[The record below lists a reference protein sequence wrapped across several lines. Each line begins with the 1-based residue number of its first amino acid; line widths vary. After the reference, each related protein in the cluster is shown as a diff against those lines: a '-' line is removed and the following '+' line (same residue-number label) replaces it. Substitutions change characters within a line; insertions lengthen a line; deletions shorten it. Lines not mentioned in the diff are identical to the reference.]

1 MYTIISA
8 TGRANSNTKKI
19 AILYNQYLQAL
30 GIESKILDLQ
40 CISTTHR
47 DADFIAMESE
57 YLIPAKKIIIIM
69 PEYNGSMPGIF
80 KLMMDMCDIKQVW
93 WGKKALLT
101 GLASGRAGNNRGM
114 DHLTNILNYVKVN
127 VCYNKIPLSQ
137 IDTELTEDGRFIKE
151 STIALVNKQLEEFIA
166 F

>member
-8 TGRANSNTKKI
+8 TGRANSNTKKV
-19 AILYNQYLQAL
+19 ANLYQQHLQAL
-30 GIESKILDLQ
+30 GIDAKLFDLQ
-40 CISTTHR
+40 TITTTQR
-47 DADFIAMESE
+47 DAAFIAMEAE
-57 YLIPAKKIIIIM
+57 FLIPAQKLIIIM

-80 KLMMDMCDIKQVW
+80 KLMMDMSDMKQVW

-101 GLASGRAGNNRGM
+101 GVASGRAGNNRGM

-137 IDTELTEDGRFIKE
+137 IDTEITEDGQFIKE
-151 STIALVNKQLEEFIA
+151 STIALVNKQLQEFIA

>member
-19 AILYNQYLQAL
+19 AIIYQNYLQEM
-30 GIESKILDLQ
+30 GIEAKLLDLQ
-40 CISTTHR
+40 CITSTHR
-47 DADFIAMESE
+47 NEDFIAMEAE
-57 YLIPAKKIIIIM
+57 YLIPAKKLIIIA
-69 PEYNGSMPGIF
+69 PEYNGSIPGIF
-80 KLMMDMCDIKQVW
+80 KLMMDMSDMKQVW

-127 VCYNKIPLSQ
+127 VLYNKIPLSQ
-137 IDTELTEDGRFIKE
+137 IDTELTTDGALIKDA
-151 STIALVNKQLEEFIA
+151 TIALVKKQLEEFIN